1 MSTPP
6 AHKPLIRSN
15 GLDEFSGLVLSGFE
29 VKKNKKNTGKLKLHC
44 KHCAILYIS
53 NVSNTY
59 KVIFLRP

>member
-29 VKKNKKNTGKLKLHC
+29 VKKIKQIQASSNFTAN
-44 KHCAILYIS
+44 IVPFYIYPMYQTLI
-53 NVSNTY
+53 N
-59 KVIFLRP
+59 